1 MSSLHVTES
10 CGQTVKRRG
19 ENLPTASVR
28 QIFNYLLSGLKLLLY
43 TVTFE
48 YINYCIVQKDVAY
61 YLFMD
66 MHVQIQKVANIPI
79 IIVVYYDFTT
89 LFLPIDMLHDSYES

>member
-28 QIFNYLLSGLKLLLY
+28 QIFNYLVSGLKLLLY

-48 YINYCIVQKDVAY
+48 YINYCIYKR
-61 YLFMD
+61 MSR
-66 MHVQIQKVANIPI
+66 
-79 IIVVYYDFTT
+79 TT
-89 LFLPIDMLHDSYES
+89 CLWICMYRYKRLSISQ